1 MYIYIYICHTY
12 IYIYHMYIY
21 DNIAIANFSPAL
33 ANRCPEEVRL
43 FTISA
48 VEFLCLGPM
57 VNA

>member
-1 MYIYIYICHTY
+1 MYIYIFV
-12 IYIYHMYIY
+12 IYISYVYMYIY